1 MGEIVWTA
9 VGTRNLHESAQVKKV
24 GNKYLIMIERTNW
37 SYQIEVIKHKEKSH
51 IWVSDSNNW

>member
-9 VGTRNLHESAQVKKV
+9 VGTRDLHESAQVKKV

-37 SYQIEVIKHKEKSH
+37 SYQTQRKVTQLSQWFK
-51 IWVSDSNNW
+51 